1 MTTRGMR
8 IVVMS
13 AALALVSA
21 ASACSSDD
29 GGGGGGDLSTPA
41 DSGTPTDSGTELA
54 IAAQD
59 FQFSPS
65 SLSVPSGESTIT
77 VTNEGE
83 VEHSFT
89 LDDDSVSEDVEPG
102 DSVSVTVDITEDAG
116 FHCEYH
122 PDTMTG
128 TLSVS

>member
-1 MTTRGMR
+1 
-8 IVVMS
+8 MS
-13 AALALVSA
+13 AALALVLTA
-21 ASACSSDD
+21 GACSSDD
-29 GGGGGGDLSTPA
+29 GGGGASDTGTPA
-41 DSGTPTDSGTELA
+41 GSGSELA

-65 SLSVPSGESTIT
+65 SLTVPSGESTIT
-77 VTNEGE
+77 VTNEGS

-102 DSVSVTVDITEDAG
+102 ESVSVTVDITQDAG
-116 FHCEYH
+116 FHCKYH
-122 PDTMTG
+122 PDQMTG

>member
-1 MTTRGMR
+1 MRRGA
-8 IVVMS
+8 MS
-13 AALALVSA
+13 ALLALVLA
-21 ASACSSDD
+21 ASACNSDD
-29 GGGGGGDLSTPA
+29 GGGGGDDTASPEG
-41 DSGTPTDSGTELA
+41 SGSGLE

-65 SLSVPSGESTIT
+65 SLTVPSGESSIT
-77 VTNEGE
+77 VINEGE

-102 DSVSVTVDITEDAG
+102 ESVSVTVDLTEDAG

-122 PDTMTG
+122 PDQMTG

>member
-1 MTTRGMR
+1 MTTHRMRGG
-8 IVVMS
+8 VVS
-13 AALALVSA
+13 VALAVVLA
-21 ASACSSDD
+21 AGACSSDD
-29 GGGGGGDLSTPA
+29 GGGGASDTGTPA
-41 DSGTPTDSGTELA
+41 GSGSELA

-65 SLSVPSGESTIT
+65 SLTVPSGESTIM
-77 VTNEGE
+77 VTNEGS

-102 DSVSVTVDITEDAG
+102 ESVSVSVDIAQDAG

-122 PDTMTG
+122 PDQMTG

>member
-1 MTTRGMR
+1 MTTRGIR
-8 IVVMS
+8 SGAIS
-13 AALALVSA
+13 AVLALMFA
-21 ASACSSDD
+21 GSACGSDDD
-29 GGGGGGDLSTPA
+29 GGGGGDT
-41 DSGTPTDSGTELA
+41 GTPPGSDSELA

-65 SLSVPSGESTIT
+65 SLTVPSGASTIT
-77 VTNEGE
+77 VTNEGD

-102 DSVSVTVDITEDAG
+102 ESISVTVDITEDAG

-122 PDTMTG
+122 PDQMTG
-128 TLSVS
+128 TLSVG

>member
-1 MTTRGMR
+1 MAHRPPTRATGTR
-8 IVVMS
+8 RS
-13 AALALVSA
+13 AYLRWLTAARFLASWPKEVE
-21 ASACSSDD
+21 
-29 GGGGGGDLSTPA
+29 TR
-41 DSGTPTDSGTELA
+41 

-65 SLSVPSGESTIT
+65 SLTVPSGKSTIT

-102 DSVSVTVDITEDAG
+102 ESVSVTVDITEDAG

-122 PDTMTG
+122 PDQMTG
-128 TLSVS
+128 TLAVS

>member
-1 MTTRGMR
+1 MTTRGIR
-8 IVVMS
+8 SGAIS
-13 AALALVSA
+13 AVLALMLA
-21 ASACSSDD
+21 GSACGSDDGD
-29 GGGGGGDLSTPA
+29 GGGG
-41 DSGTPTDSGTELA
+41 DSGTDSGLA

-65 SLSVPSGESTIT
+65 SLTVPSGESTIT

-102 DSVSVTVDITEDAG
+102 ESISVTVDISKDAG

-122 PDTMTG
+122 PDQMTG

>member
-1 MTTRGMR
+1 MTTHRMRGG
-8 IVVMS
+8 VVS
-13 AALALVSA
+13 AALAVVLAVG
-21 ASACSSDD
+21 ACSSDD
-29 GGGGGGDLSTPA
+29 GGGGASDTGTPA
-41 DSGTPTDSGTELA
+41 GSGSGSELA

-65 SLSVPSGESTIT
+65 SLTVPSGESTIT
-77 VTNEGE
+77 VTNEGS

-102 DSVSVTVDITEDAG
+102 ESVSVSVDITQDAG

-122 PDTMTG
+122 PDQMTG

>member
-1 MTTRGMR
+1 MTTRG
-8 IVVMS
+8 IQGGVIS
-13 AALALVSA
+13 AVLALVLA

-29 GGGGGGDLSTPA
+29 SGGGGDTGTPA
-41 DSGTPTDSGTELA
+41 GSDSGLA
-54 IAAQD
+54 ITAED

-65 SLSVPSGESTIT
+65 SLTVPSGESTIT

-89 LDDDSVSEDVEPG
+89 LDDDSASEDVEAG
-102 DSVSVTVDITEDAG
+102 ETVSVTVDITQDAG

-122 PDTMTG
+122 PDQMTG
-128 TLSVS
+128 TLTVS